1 MGETI
6 GLGRVIIADE
16 TRTLQASWNDRHCE
30 EIGEM
35 NVVTDI
41 SQNRKQAWLSGVIS
55 FYH

>member
-30 EIGEM
+30 RMKMCCGKYFAEQEASM
-35 NVVTDI
+35 VV
-41 SQNRKQAWLSGVIS
+41 
-55 FYH
+55 

>member
-30 EIGEM
+30 EIQEM
-35 NVVTDI
+35 KSCCGKYFTEQEANMVV
-41 SQNRKQAWLSGVIS
+41 
-55 FYH
+55 